1 MTAAAEGTGT
11 QGAGTQGA
19 GGRANQ
25 KARTR
30 QAIVDACRELTRS
43 GAELTMPDVARAA
56 LVSEATAYRY
66 FPDLVTL
73 LQEAL
78 AGLWAPPAEALAPV
92 ASSADPAERVGFACA
107 YLMRGVHAYQGSV
120 RAMISHTIVAPAQA
134 QARPGIRFG
143 LLDYALAPFTDPAGS
158 AFLPP
163 AAMARLKQQLA
174 VVVSAEA
181 LFVLTDLCGLP
192 VDDAIAAA
200 VPAAQTLTRAAF
212 AGQTAG

>member
-1 MTAAAEGTGT
+1 MTAGVGRMTESATG
-11 QGAGTQGA
+11 
-19 GGRANQ
+19 RVNQ

-30 QAIVDACRELTRS
+30 KAIVDACRELTRS
-43 GAELTMPDVARAA
+43 GAEMTMPDVARAA
-56 LVSEATAYRY
+56 MVSEATAYRY
-66 FPDLVTL
+66 FPDLITL

-78 AGLWAPPAEALAPV
+78 AGLWPPPAEALAPV
-92 ASSADPAERVGFACA
+92 AHSADPAERVGFACA

-120 RAMISHTIVAPAQA
+120 RAMIAHTIAAPARSP
-134 QARPGIRFG
+134 ARPGIRFD
-143 LLDYALAPFTDPAGS
+143 LLDHALAPFEDPAGP

-163 AAMARLKQQLA
+163 PAMTRLKQELA

-192 VDDAIAAA
+192 LDEAIATA

-212 AGQTAG
+212 ARPPV

>member
-1 MTAAAEGTGT
+1 MTAAVD
-11 QGAGTQGA
+11 GAT
-19 GGRANQ
+19 GRANQ

-30 QAIVDACRELTRS
+30 KAIVDACRELTRS

-56 LVSEATAYRY
+56 MVSEATAYRY

-78 AGLWAPPAEALAPV
+78 AGLWPPPAEALAPV
-92 ASSADPAERVGFACA
+92 AGSADPAERVGFACA

-120 RAMISHTIVAPAQA
+120 RAMISHTIVAPARA
-134 QARPGIRFG
+134 QARPGIRFE
-143 LLDYALAPFTDPAGS
+143 LLDYALAPFTDPAGP
-158 AFLPP
+158 AYLPP
-163 AAMARLKQQLA
+163 ATMARLKQELA
-174 VVVSAEA
+174 IVLSAEA

-212 AGQTAG
+212 AGQAPG